1 MIPNY
6 VGESLAALIPSVLS
20 LAQGLG
26 QNPGCHNVTY
36 TNGSNFTYIELEPIP
51 IVPFYPVEW
60 YFRLMFL
67 LLCISTGSFSFLNYS
82 KTAIAARKPDAMSA
96 NLHSQ
101 TKKISP
107 NGQEDPFDLK
117 HDSDDSLIASKSD
130 GLVKINESDD
140 HTFNSTTTTQTN
152 NNNSK
157 TEKTILLSLIFILS
171 FTYILKKLFFFCLF
185 IYMFS

>member
-26 QNPGCHNVTY
+26 QNPGCHNVSY
-36 TNGSNFTYIELEPIP
+36 TNGSNFTYIELEPIQ

-107 NGQEDPFDLK
+107 NSQEDPFDLK

-140 HTFNSTTTTQTN
+140 HTFNSTTATTTN
-152 NNNSK
+152 NNNS
-157 TEKTILLSLIFILS
+157 EKTILLSLIFILS
-171 FTYILKKLFFFCLF
+171 FTYNLKKFFFLF
-185 IYMFS
+185 TYDIYIFS